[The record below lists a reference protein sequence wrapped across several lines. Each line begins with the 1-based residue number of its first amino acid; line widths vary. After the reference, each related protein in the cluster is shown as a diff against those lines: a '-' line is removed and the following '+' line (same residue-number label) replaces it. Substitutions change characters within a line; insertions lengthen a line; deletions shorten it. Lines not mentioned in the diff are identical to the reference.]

1 MHLSR
6 SPFRGGRVLAV
17 SLCLGVASLGSAVGQ
32 VTPKSAP
39 SPVEPGDLSKP
50 VFDTTTPVYGSV
62 ANLDKAAST
71 IVAEVEGRPITLGDV
86 ADAIKALPTNV
97 SQLPFDALY
106 PGVLD
111 GLIKQEALVVRAQ
124 QQGVDEDAAVR
135 RRVKAAADRQLA
147 DEYLTKEISQGI
159 TEAAL
164 LDRYNRDIAGHP
176 GEEEVRAR
184 VILVDTEKEASS
196 LISEIKGGADFAAVA
211 RRSSKDTTVA
221 TGGDL
226 GFQTRDKINPEIGAV
241 AFALSAG
248 QLSSFP
254 VHTAAG
260 WFIVKTEE
268 RRQQPTPA
276 FPLVREQL
284 KQAMLREGVEAVS
297 AAAMKDL
304 KIRRY
309 NFTGVEVSA
318 DKPAGQPGD
327 AP

>member
-17 SLCLGVASLGSAVGQ
+17 SLCLCVGAMGAAVGQ
-32 VTPKSAP
+32 VAPKSTP

-62 ANLDKAAST
+62 ASLDKAAST

-111 GLIKQEALVVRAQ
+111 GLIKEEALVVRAQ
-124 QQGVDEDAAVR
+124 QQGVDEDAAVH

-147 DEYLTKEISQGI
+147 DEYLTRQISNGI

-164 LDRYNRDIAGHP
+164 LDRYNREIAGHP

-184 VILVDTEKEASS
+184 VILVDTEKEATN

-226 GFQTRDKINPEIGAV
+226 GFQTRDGINPEVGAV
-241 AFALSAG
+241 AFALSPG
-248 QLSSFP
+248 QSSSFP
-254 VHTAAG
+254 VHTVAG
-260 WFIVKTEE
+260 WFVVKTEE

-284 KQAMLREGVEAVS
+284 KQRMLREGVESVG